1 MHVVVPFAV
10 PSSEA
15 AQSVWR
21 ALSWSG
27 AARWWEPGRVVAREV
42 GAIDDWSAPH
52 ERALAAALGWGDAPD
67 GLIPLAAL
75 AAAED
80 GVPDDGRPLAWLT
93 PSHWH
98 LGTEQIGMTDPQAL
112 QLDEATSRTLFDAAA
127 PLFTSEGYAVA
138 WASATRWYV
147 AHEELATLRTA
158 SLDRVIGR
166 NVDPWLGTG
175 ARRLRRLQNE
185 VQMLWHDH
193 PANAERERAGLPV
206 VNSVWISGGGPRRP
220 VAAEGAAER
229 PVVEPRLRSVALA
242 EDWSAWAQA
251 WTALD
256 REWGEAL
263 PQRLTLCGEA
273 GWATFDIEPQ
283 ALPAAAAPAAASSGG
298 WGALKRWL
306 GLQGQA
312 SPAVP
317 RNPAHATELE
327 GL

>member
-10 PSSEA
+10 PSSDA
-15 AQSVWR
+15 ARSVWR

-27 AARWWEPGRVVAREV
+27 ARRWWEPRRRVAREV

-52 ERALAAALGWGDAPD
+52 ERALAAALGWAQAAD

-127 PLFTSEGYAVA
+127 PLFTSEGYGVA
-138 WASATRWYV
+138 WASATRWYLM
-147 AHEELATLRTA
+147 HEELATTRTA

-166 NVDPWLGTG
+166 NVDPWLGSG

-193 PANAERERAGLPV
+193 PANTERERAGLPV
-206 VNSVWISGGGPRRP
+206 VNSVWISGSGPRLALP
-220 VAAEGAAER
+220 APSADAPA
-229 PVVEPRLRSVALA
+229 VEPRLRSAALA

-251 WTALD
+251 WAVLD
-256 REWGEAL
+256 REWGEAP

-273 GWATFDIEPQ
+273 GWATFDLEPRG
-283 ALPAAAAPAAASSGG
+283 LPQSAVPAGPPG
-298 WGALKRWL
+298 RWGALKRWL
-306 GLQGQA
+306 GLQGPPR
-312 SPAVP
+312 SVVP
-317 RNPAHATELE
+317 RHPAQAPELE

>member
-15 AQSVWR
+15 ARSVWR

-27 AARWWEPGRVVAREV
+27 AARWWASSQEVTREV
-42 GAIDDWSAPH
+42 GAVDDWSAPH
-52 ERALAAALGWGDAPD
+52 ERALAAALGWGDASD
-67 GLIPLAAL
+67 GLIPLAAQT
-75 AAAED
+75 AAED

-112 QLDEATSRTLFDAAA
+112 NLDEATSRALFDAAS
-127 PLFTSEGYAVA
+127 PLFTSEGYGVT

-166 NVDPWLGTG
+166 NVDPWLGAG
-175 ARRLRRLQNE
+175 AKRLRRLQNE
-185 VQMLWHDH
+185 VQMLWYGHA
-193 PANAERERAGLPV
+193 ANDERERAGLPV
-206 VNSVWISGGGPRRP
+206 VNSVWISGSGPRRIVTGEAP
-220 VAAEGAAER
+220 ALEL
-229 PVVEPRLRSVALA
+229 RLRAPALA
-242 EDWSAWAQA
+242 EDWGAWAQA
-251 WTALD
+251 WASLD
-256 REWGEAL
+256 REWGEAP

-273 GWATFDIEPQ
+273 GWATFDLERQ
-283 ALPAAAAPAAASSGG
+283 GLPAAAAPAAASPGG
-298 WGALKRWL
+298 WGTLKRWL
-306 GLQGQA
+306 GLQEPA
-312 SPAVP
+312 RPAVP
-317 RNPAHATELE
+317 RNPAHATALE

>member
-1 MHVVVPFAV
+1 MHLVVPFAV

-15 AQSVWR
+15 ALSVWR
-21 ALSWSG
+21 ALSWPG
-27 AARWWEPGRVVAREV
+27 AARWWWPCRAVAREV
-42 GAIDDWSAPH
+42 GSIEDWSAPH
-52 ERALAAALGWGDAPD
+52 ERALAAALGWADVPD
-67 GLIPLAAL
+67 GLVPLAAL

-127 PLFTSEGYAVA
+127 PLFTSEGYGVA
-138 WASATRWYV
+138 WASATRWYL
-147 AHEELATLRTA
+147 AHEELATTRTA

-166 NVDPWLGTG
+166 NVDPWLGSG

-206 VNSVWISGGGPRRP
+206 VNSVWISGSGPRLP
-220 VAAEGAAER
+220 LPAQSADAPA
-229 PVVEPRLRSVALA
+229 VEPRLRLAALA
-242 EDWSAWAQA
+242 EDSSAWAQA

-256 REWGEAL
+256 REWGEAP

-273 GWATFDIEPQ
+273 GWATFDLDPLGVQHAE
-283 ALPAAAAPAAASSGG
+283 APAAPFGR

-306 GLQGQA
+306 GLRGQPR
-312 SPAVP
+312 SAVP
-317 RNPAHATELE
+317 RNPAYANELE